1 MGPCHPNGGAC
12 SPQPPARRPPLR
24 RERPRI
30 RPSGS
35 GSPLSAA
42 SWEFETDSMSDEET
56 RWFDDPDEQ
65 PDPSDADSR
74 RPSGRRWLVFSLLI
88 GISLAAGI
96 AVFVLALRGFVGALR
111 SPLPMSDESWC
122 IWMVLI
128 AMVVSGA
135 GWVLRPSRRLTG
147 GSFWGAAIVLALTT
161 VIAYPLVK
169 AGIVKIM
176 WSGMSIPGFVG
187 QLITAWGC
195 FTLAVLTNIAGRAYA
210 HASLPSPESRNSVA
224 SESDGDVELDITVS
238 DILSSAASKI
248 PVPRE
253 SQHEESEES
262 GNQRHVGTYAQ
273 RLGLGAV
280 GVATATALAVAAP
293 MTINRRIDPF
303 IHVTAKASSHYE
315 GYPSVEKIVEA
326 AAGHEQSAADSDWK
340 VSFGDVNVK
349 QILAGVRGA
358 VVVTDAGVYGLDSS
372 TGEATWT
379 FATTDMKDSSHENNA
394 SSLGGVNIYEKE
406 SAFTSPNGVWLAYA
420 FDVTPEGSLGSG
432 DSPEDLTRIVVLNT
446 DTGQI
451 ALDVQVSGS
460 VPTVQLTDSTAVV
473 NRRVYDTA
481 SGRELAPLDIEKAVI
496 PGPGGHSTVLARSKE
511 DDPTR
516 YSLVSVKT
524 LSDQYFRAPVSERWK
539 YDNSRNRGFTAP
551 VINGRI
557 INVGGWI
564 VNDIDEGVIQDVD
577 TGRTV
582 SLKNKEESR
591 SWRIVGIEASAQ
603 SVSTWS
609 VKRVDVKR
617 VDEVSESDTYQLEL
631 NVFDVRAGKVT
642 AADSAATYRAVMRGD
657 GQNIDTPY
665 SGVVDSPVFS
675 ESVDNG
681 GLIAYGSKF
690 VVKQNDATRQARGT
704 SRRDSAS
711 ESPWVGVMLPQFGV
725 GSDSAALCPGG
736 IIVSLDP
743 DLSSDSSRSTVSA
756 RKAI

>member
-1 MGPCHPNGGAC
+1 
-12 SPQPPARRPPLR
+12 
-24 RERPRI
+24 
-30 RPSGS
+30 
-35 GSPLSAA
+35 
-42 SWEFETDSMSDEET
+42 MSDEET
-56 RWFDDPDEQ
+56 RWSDDPDEQ
-65 PDPSDADSR
+65 PDLSHAVSR
-74 RPSGRRWLVFSLLI
+74 RPLRRRWLVFSFLI
-88 GISLAAGI
+88 GVSLAAGVATFI
-96 AVFVLALRGFVGALR
+96 LVLRGFIDVVR
-111 SPLPMSDESWC
+111 SPLLVSDEAWC
-122 IWMVLI
+122 IWAVLI
-128 AMVVSGA
+128 AMVALCA
-135 GWVLRPSRRLTG
+135 GWVTRPSKRLTA
-147 GSFWGAAIVLALTT
+147 GSFWGAAIILALTT
-161 VIAYPLVK
+161 FVAHPI
-169 AGIVKIM
+169 IDRFSDISR
-176 WSGMSIPGFVG
+176 SGMSIPGFVG
-187 QLITAWGC
+187 QLMTAWGC

-210 HASLPSPESRNSVA
+210 HASLPSPESRNSSVA

-238 DILSSAASKI
+238 DILSSVASKL

-262 GNQRHVGTYAQ
+262 GDRRHVGTYAQ
-273 RLGLGAV
+273 RLGLGVV

-293 MTINRRIDPF
+293 MIINRRIDPF
-303 IHVTAKASSHYE
+303 IHVTANASPHYE
-315 GYPSVEKIVEA
+315 GYPSVEKIAEV
-326 AAGHEQSAADSDWK
+326 AAGQEQSAADSDWK

-372 TGEATWT
+372 MGEATWA
-379 FATTDMKDSSHENNA
+379 FATTDMKDSSHENNV

-406 SAFTSPNGVWLAYA
+406 SAFTSPNGAWLAYA
-420 FDVTPEGSLGSG
+420 FDITPEGSLDSG

-460 VPTVQLTDSTAVV
+460 VPTVQLTDSTAVI

-557 INVGGWI
+557 INVGGWV
-564 VNDIDEGVIQDVD
+564 VNDIDKGMIQDID
-577 TGRTV
+577 TGGTV
-582 SLKNKEESR
+582 SLNDKGGSR

-642 AADSAATYRAVMRGD
+642 TADSAATYRAVMRGD

-736 IIVSLDP
+736 IIVSLDS
-743 DLSSDSSRSTVSA
+743 DLGSNGSPSTVSA

>member
-1 MGPCHPNGGAC
+1 
-12 SPQPPARRPPLR
+12 
-24 RERPRI
+24 
-30 RPSGS
+30 
-35 GSPLSAA
+35 
-42 SWEFETDSMSDEET
+42 MSDEET
-56 RWFDDPDEQ
+56 RWSDDPDEQ
-65 PDPSDADSR
+65 PDLSHAVSR
-74 RPSGRRWLVFSLLI
+74 RPLRRRWLVFSFLI
-88 GISLAAGI
+88 GVSLAAGVAAFI
-96 AVFVLALRGFVGALR
+96 LVLMGFIDVVR
-111 SPLPMSDESWC
+111 SPLPVTGESWC
-122 IWMVLI
+122 IWAVLI
-128 AMVVSGA
+128 AIAALCA
-135 GWVLRPSRRLTG
+135 GWATRPSKRLTA
-147 GSFWGAAIVLALTT
+147 GSFWGAAIILALTT
-161 VIAYPLVK
+161 VVAHPI
-169 AGIVKIM
+169 IDRFSDISR
-176 WSGMSIPGFVG
+176 SGMSIPGFVG
-187 QLITAWGC
+187 QLMTAWGC

-210 HASLPSPESRNSVA
+210 HASLPSPESRNSSVA
-224 SESDGDVELDITVS
+224 SESDDDVELDITVS
-238 DILSSAASKI
+238 DILSSVASRL

-262 GNQRHVGTYAQ
+262 GDRRHVGMYAQ
-273 RLGLGAV
+273 RLGMGVV
-280 GVATATALAVAAP
+280 GVATAMALAVAAP
-293 MTINRRIDPF
+293 MIINRRIDPF
-303 IHVTAKASSHYE
+303 IHVTANASPHYE
-315 GYPSVEKIVEA
+315 GYPSVEKIAEVA
-326 AAGHEQSAADSDWK
+326 VGQEQSAADSDWK

-372 TGEATWT
+372 TGEATWA
-379 FATTDMKDSSHENNA
+379 FATTDMKDSSHENNV

-406 SAFTSPNGVWLAYA
+406 SAFTSPNGAWLAYA
-420 FDVTPEGSLGSG
+420 FDVTLEGSLDSG

-446 DTGQI
+446 DTGKI

-460 VPTVQLTDSTAVV
+460 VPTVQLTDSTAVI

-496 PGPGGHSTVLARSKE
+496 PGPGGHSTVLARSKK

-516 YSLVSVKT
+516 YSLISVET

-539 YDNSRNRGFTAP
+539 YDNSHNTGFTAS

-557 INVGGWI
+557 INVGGWV
-564 VNDIDEGVIQDVD
+564 VNDIDKGVIQDVD

-582 SLKNKEESR
+582 SLKNKGGSR
-591 SWRIVGIEASAQ
+591 SQRVVGIEASAQ

-609 VKRVDVKR
+609 AKR

-642 AADSAATYRAVMRGD
+642 TVDSAATYRAVMGDD

-736 IIVSLDP
+736 IIVSLD
-743 DLSSDSSRSTVSA
+743 SDPGSNGSPSTVSA

>member
-1 MGPCHPNGGAC
+1 
-12 SPQPPARRPPLR
+12 
-24 RERPRI
+24 
-30 RPSGS
+30 
-35 GSPLSAA
+35 
-42 SWEFETDSMSDEET
+42 MSDEET
-56 RWFDDPDEQ
+56 RWSDDPDEQ
-65 PDPSDADSR
+65 PDLSHGVSR
-74 RPSGRRWLVFSLLI
+74 RPLRRRWLVFSFLI
-88 GISLAAGI
+88 GISLAAGVATFI
-96 AVFVLALRGFVGALR
+96 LVLRGFIDVVR
-111 SPLPMSDESWC
+111 SPLLVSDEAWC
-122 IWMVLI
+122 IWAVLI
-128 AMVVSGA
+128 AMVALCA
-135 GWVLRPSRRLTG
+135 GWATRPSKRLTA

-161 VIAYPLVK
+161 FVAHPI
-169 AGIVKIM
+169 IDRFSDISR
-176 WSGMSIPGFVG
+176 SGMSIPGFVG
-187 QLITAWGC
+187 QLMTAWGC
-195 FTLAVLTNIAGRAYA
+195 FALAVLTNIAGRAYA
-210 HASLPSPESRNSVA
+210 HASLPSPESRNSSVA

-238 DILSSAASKI
+238 DILSSVASKL

-262 GNQRHVGTYAQ
+262 GDRRHVGTYAQ
-273 RLGLGAV
+273 RLGLGVV
-280 GVATATALAVAAP
+280 GVATAMALAVAAP
-293 MTINRRIDPF
+293 MIINRRIDPF
-303 IHVTAKASSHYE
+303 IHVTANASPHYE

-326 AAGHEQSAADSDWK
+326 TAGQEQSAADSDWK

-372 TGEATWT
+372 TGEATWA
-379 FATTDMKDSSHENNA
+379 FATTDMKDSSHENNV

-406 SAFTSPNGVWLAYA
+406 SAFTSPNGAWLAYA
-420 FDVTPEGSLGSG
+420 FDVTPEGSLDSG

-460 VPTVQLTDSTAVV
+460 VPTVQLTDSTAVI

-511 DDPTR
+511 DDLTR
-516 YSLVSVKT
+516 SSWISVET
-524 LSDQYFRAPVSERWK
+524 LSDQYLRAVASDRWAHDDL
-539 YDNSRNRGFTAP
+539 YDDIHAQ
-551 VINGRI
+551 VIDGRI
-557 INVGGWI
+557 INVGGWV
-564 VNDIDEGVIQDVD
+564 VNDIDKGMIQDVD

-582 SLKNKEESR
+582 SLNNKGGSR

-609 VKRVDVKR
+609 AKR

-642 AADSAATYRAVMRGD
+642 TADSAATYRAVMRGD

-736 IIVSLDP
+736 IIVSLDS
-743 DLSSDSSRSTVSA
+743 DLGSNGSPSTVSA

>member
-1 MGPCHPNGGAC
+1 
-12 SPQPPARRPPLR
+12 
-24 RERPRI
+24 
-30 RPSGS
+30 
-35 GSPLSAA
+35 
-42 SWEFETDSMSDEET
+42 MSDEET
-56 RWFDDPDEQ
+56 WWSDDPDEQ
-65 PDPSDADSR
+65 PDLSHAVSR
-74 RPSGRRWLVFSLLI
+74 RPLRRRWLVFSFLI
-88 GISLAAGI
+88 GVSLAAGVATFI
-96 AVFVLALRGFVGALR
+96 LVLSGFIDVVR
-111 SPLPMSDESWC
+111 SPLPVTGESWC
-122 IWMVLI
+122 IWAVLI
-128 AMVVSGA
+128 AVVALCA
-135 GWVLRPSRRLTG
+135 GWATRPSKRLTA
-147 GSFWGAAIVLALTT
+147 GSFWGAAIVLALITI
-161 VIAYPLVK
+161 VARPIVEN
-169 AGIVKIM
+169 GISDISR
-176 WSGMSIPGFVG
+176 SGMSIPGFVG
-187 QLITAWGC
+187 QLMTAWGC

-210 HASLPSPESRNSVA
+210 HASLPSPESRNSSVA

-238 DILSSAASKI
+238 DVLSSAASKL

-253 SQHEESEES
+253 SRHEESEGS
-262 GNQRHVGTYAQ
+262 GDRRRVGTYAQ
-273 RLGLGAV
+273 RLGLGVV

-293 MTINRRIDPF
+293 TTINRRIDPF
-303 IHVTAKASSHYE
+303 IHVTANASPHYE
-315 GYPSVEKIVEA
+315 GYPSVEKIAEV
-326 AAGHEQSAADSDWK
+326 AAGQEQSAADSDWK
-340 VSFGDVNVK
+340 ASFGDVNVK

-358 VVVTDAGVYGLDSS
+358 VVVTNAGVYGLDSS
-372 TGEATWT
+372 TGEATWA

-394 SSLGGVNIYEKE
+394 SSLGGANIYAKE
-406 SAFTSPNGVWLAYA
+406 SAFTSPNGAWLAYA
-420 FDVTPEGSLGSG
+420 FDVTPEGSLDSG

-460 VPTVQLTDSTAVV
+460 VPTVQLTDSTAVI

-516 YSLVSVKT
+516 YSWVSVET

-539 YDNSRNRGFTAP
+539 YDNLRNRSFTAP

-557 INVGGWI
+557 INVGGWV
-564 VNDIDEGVIQDVD
+564 VNDIDKGMIQDID
-577 TGRTV
+577 TGGTV
-582 SLKNKEESR
+582 SLNDKGGSR

-609 VKRVDVKR
+609 VKR

-642 AADSAATYRAVMRGD
+642 TVDSAATYRAVMGDD

-681 GLIAYGSKF
+681 GLFAYGSKF
-690 VVKQNDATRQARGT
+690 VVRQNDATRQARGT

-711 ESPWVGVMLPQFGV
+711 ESPWVGVVLPQFGV
-725 GSDSAALCPGG
+725 GSDSAVLCPGG
-736 IIVSLDP
+736 IIVSLDS
-743 DLSSDSSRSTVSA
+743 DLSSDDSRSTVSA

>member
-1 MGPCHPNGGAC
+1 
-12 SPQPPARRPPLR
+12 
-24 RERPRI
+24 
-30 RPSGS
+30 
-35 GSPLSAA
+35 
-42 SWEFETDSMSDEET
+42 MSDEET
-56 RWFDDPDEQ
+56 RWSDDPDEQ
-65 PDPSDADSR
+65 PDLSHAVSR
-74 RPSGRRWLVFSLLI
+74 RPLRRRWLVFSFLI
-88 GISLAAGI
+88 GVSLAAGVAAFI
-96 AVFVLALRGFVGALR
+96 LVLMGFIDVVR
-111 SPLPMSDESWC
+111 SPLPVTGESWC
-122 IWMVLI
+122 IWAVLI
-128 AMVVSGA
+128 AIAALCA
-135 GWVLRPSRRLTG
+135 GWATRPSKRLTA
-147 GSFWGAAIVLALTT
+147 GSFWGAAIILALTT
-161 VIAYPLVK
+161 VVAHPI
-169 AGIVKIM
+169 IDRFSDISR
-176 WSGMSIPGFVG
+176 SGMSIPGFVG
-187 QLITAWGC
+187 QLMTAWGC

-210 HASLPSPESRNSVA
+210 HASLPSPESRNSSVA
-224 SESDGDVELDITVS
+224 SESDDDVELDITVS
-238 DILSSAASKI
+238 DILSSVASRL

-262 GNQRHVGTYAQ
+262 GDRRHVGMYAQ
-273 RLGLGAV
+273 RLGMGVV
-280 GVATATALAVAAP
+280 GVATAMALAVAAP
-293 MTINRRIDPF
+293 MIINRRIDPF
-303 IHVTAKASSHYE
+303 IHVTANASPHYE
-315 GYPSVEKIVEA
+315 GYPSVEKIAEVA
-326 AAGHEQSAADSDWK
+326 VGQEQSAADSDWK

-372 TGEATWT
+372 TGEATWA
-379 FATTDMKDSSHENNA
+379 FATTDMKDSSHENNV

-406 SAFTSPNGVWLAYA
+406 SAFTSPNGAWLAYA
-420 FDVTPEGSLGSG
+420 FDVTLEGSLDSG

-446 DTGQI
+446 DTGKI

-460 VPTVQLTDSTAVV
+460 VPTVQLTDSTAVI

-496 PGPGGHSTVLARSKE
+496 PGPGGHSTVLARSKK

-516 YSLVSVKT
+516 YSLISVET

-539 YDNSRNRGFTAP
+539 YDNSHNTGFTAS

-564 VNDIDEGVIQDVD
+564 VNDIDKGVIQDVD

-582 SLKNKEESR
+582 SLKNKGGSR
-591 SWRIVGIEASAQ
+591 SQRVVGIEASAQ

-609 VKRVDVKR
+609 AKR

-642 AADSAATYRAVMRGD
+642 TVDSAATYRAVMGDD

-690 VVKQNDATRQARGT
+690 VVRQNDATRQARGT

-736 IIVSLDP
+736 IIVSLD
-743 DLSSDSSRSTVSA
+743 SDPGSNGSPSTVSA

>member
-1 MGPCHPNGGAC
+1 
-12 SPQPPARRPPLR
+12 
-24 RERPRI
+24 
-30 RPSGS
+30 
-35 GSPLSAA
+35 
-42 SWEFETDSMSDEET
+42 MSDEET
-56 RWFDDPDEQ
+56 RWSDDPDEQ
-65 PDPSDADSR
+65 PDLSHGVSR
-74 RPSGRRWLVFSLLI
+74 RPLRRRWLVFSFLI
-88 GISLAAGI
+88 GISLAAGVATFI
-96 AVFVLALRGFVGALR
+96 LVLRGFIDVVR
-111 SPLPMSDESWC
+111 SPLLVSDEAWC
-122 IWMVLI
+122 IWAVLI
-128 AMVVSGA
+128 AMVALCA
-135 GWVLRPSRRLTG
+135 GWATRPSKRLTA

-161 VIAYPLVK
+161 FVAHPI
-169 AGIVKIM
+169 IDRFSDISR
-176 WSGMSIPGFVG
+176 SGMSIPGFVG
-187 QLITAWGC
+187 QLMTAWGC
-195 FTLAVLTNIAGRAYA
+195 FALAVLTNIAGRAYA
-210 HASLPSPESRNSVA
+210 HASLPSPESRNSSVA

-238 DILSSAASKI
+238 DILSSVASKL

-262 GNQRHVGTYAQ
+262 GDRRHVGTYAQ
-273 RLGLGAV
+273 RLGLGVV
-280 GVATATALAVAAP
+280 GVATAMALAVAAP
-293 MTINRRIDPF
+293 MIINRRIDPF
-303 IHVTAKASSHYE
+303 IHVTANASPHYE
-315 GYPSVEKIVEA
+315 GYPSVEKIAEV
-326 AAGHEQSAADSDWK
+326 AAGQEQSAADSDWK

-372 TGEATWT
+372 TGEATWA
-379 FATTDMKDSSHENNA
+379 FATTDMKDSSHENNV

-406 SAFTSPNGVWLAYA
+406 SAFTSPNGAWLAYA
-420 FDVTPEGSLGSG
+420 FDVTPEGSLDSG

-460 VPTVQLTDSTAVV
+460 VPTVQLTDSTAVI

-511 DDPTR
+511 DDLTR
-516 YSLVSVKT
+516 SSWISVET
-524 LSDQYFRAPVSERWK
+524 LSDQYLRAVASDRWAHDDL
-539 YDNSRNRGFTAP
+539 YDDIHAQ
-551 VINGRI
+551 VIDGRI
-557 INVGGWI
+557 INVGGWV
-564 VNDIDEGVIQDVD
+564 VNDIDKGMIQDVD

-582 SLKNKEESR
+582 SLNNKGGSR

-609 VKRVDVKR
+609 AKR

-642 AADSAATYRAVMRGD
+642 TVDSAATYRAVMGDD

-681 GLIAYGSKF
+681 GLFAYGSKF
-690 VVKQNDATRQARGT
+690 VVRQNDAARQARGT

-711 ESPWVGVMLPQFGV
+711 ESPWVGVALPQFSV
-725 GSDSAALCPGG
+725 GGDSAALCPGG
-736 IIVSLDP
+736 IIVSLDS
-743 DLSSDSSRSTVSA
+743 DLGSSGSPSTVSA

>member
-1 MGPCHPNGGAC
+1 
-12 SPQPPARRPPLR
+12 
-24 RERPRI
+24 
-30 RPSGS
+30 
-35 GSPLSAA
+35 
-42 SWEFETDSMSDEET
+42 MSDEET
-56 RWFDDPDEQ
+56 RWSDDPDEQ
-65 PDPSDADSR
+65 PDLSHAVSR
-74 RPSGRRWLVFSLLI
+74 RPLRRRWLVFSFLI
-88 GISLAAGI
+88 GVSLAAGVATFI
-96 AVFVLALRGFVGALR
+96 LVLRGFIDVVR
-111 SPLPMSDESWC
+111 SPLPVTGESWC
-122 IWMVLI
+122 IWAVLI
-128 AMVVSGA
+128 AIVALCA
-135 GWVLRPSRRLTG
+135 GWATRPSKRLTA
-147 GSFWGAAIVLALTT
+147 GSFWGAAIILALTT
-161 VIAYPLVK
+161 VVAHPI
-169 AGIVKIM
+169 IDRFSDISR
-176 WSGMSIPGFVG
+176 SGMSIPGFVG
-187 QLITAWGC
+187 QLMTAWGC

-210 HASLPSPESRNSVA
+210 HASLPSPESRNSSVA
-224 SESDGDVELDITVS
+224 SESDGDVELDVTVS
-238 DILSSAASKI
+238 DILSSVASKL

-262 GNQRHVGTYAQ
+262 GDRRHVGMYAQ
-273 RLGLGAV
+273 RLGMGVV
-280 GVATATALAVAAP
+280 GVVTAMALAVAAP
-293 MTINRRIDPF
+293 MIINRRIDPF
-303 IHVTAKASSHYE
+303 IHVTANASPHYE
-315 GYPSVEKIVEA
+315 GYPSVEKIAEV
-326 AAGHEQSAADSDWK
+326 AAGQEQSAADSDWK

-372 TGEATWT
+372 TGEATWA
-379 FATTDMKDSSHENNA
+379 FATTDIKDSSHENNV

-420 FDVTPEGSLGSG
+420 FDVTPEGSLDSG

-460 VPTVQLTDSTAVV
+460 VPTVQLTDSTAVI

-516 YSLVSVKT
+516 YSLVSVET

-539 YDNSRNRGFTAP
+539 YDNSRNTGFTAS

-557 INVGGWI
+557 INVGGWV
-564 VNDIDEGVIQDVD
+564 VNDIDKGMIQDVD

-582 SLKNKEESR
+582 SLNNKGGSR
-591 SWRIVGIEASAQ
+591 SQRIVGIEASAQ

-609 VKRVDVKR
+609 AKR

-642 AADSAATYRAVMRGD
+642 TVDSAATYRAVMGDD

-681 GLIAYGSKF
+681 GLFAYGSKF
-690 VVKQNDATRQARGT
+690 VVRQNDATRQARGT

-736 IIVSLDP
+736 IIVSLDS
-743 DLSSDSSRSTVSA
+743 DLGSNGSPSTVSA

>member
-1 MGPCHPNGGAC
+1 
-12 SPQPPARRPPLR
+12 
-24 RERPRI
+24 
-30 RPSGS
+30 
-35 GSPLSAA
+35 
-42 SWEFETDSMSDEET
+42 MSDEET
-56 RWFDDPDEQ
+56 RWSDDPDEQ
-65 PDPSDADSR
+65 PDLSHAVSR
-74 RPSGRRWLVFSLLI
+74 RPLRRRRLVFSFLI
-88 GISLAAGI
+88 GVSLAAGVAAFI
-96 AVFVLALRGFVGALR
+96 LVLMGFIDVVR
-111 SPLPMSDESWC
+111 SPLPVTGESWC
-122 IWMVLI
+122 IWAVLI
-128 AMVVSGA
+128 AIAALCA
-135 GWVLRPSRRLTG
+135 GWATRPSKRLTA
-147 GSFWGAAIVLALTT
+147 GSFWGAAIILALTT
-161 VIAYPLVK
+161 VVAHPI
-169 AGIVKIM
+169 IDRFSDISR
-176 WSGMSIPGFVG
+176 SGMSIPGFVG
-187 QLITAWGC
+187 QLMTAWGC

-262 GNQRHVGTYAQ
+262 GDRRHVGMYAQ
-273 RLGLGAV
+273 RLGMGVV
-280 GVATATALAVAAP
+280 GVATAMALAVAAP
-293 MTINRRIDPF
+293 MIINRRIDPF
-303 IHVTAKASSHYE
+303 IHVTANASPHYE
-315 GYPSVEKIVEA
+315 GYPSVEKIAEA
-326 AAGHEQSAADSDWK
+326 AAGHERQAADSDWK

-496 PGPGGHSTVLARSKE
+496 PGPGGHSTVLARSKK

-516 YSLVSVKT
+516 YSLISVET

-539 YDNSRNRGFTAP
+539 YDNSHNTGFTAS

-564 VNDIDEGVIQDVD
+564 VNDIDKGMIQDVD

-582 SLKNKEESR
+582 SLKNKGGSR
-591 SWRIVGIEASAQ
+591 SQRIVGIEASAQ

-609 VKRVDVKR
+609 AKR

-642 AADSAATYRAVMRGD
+642 TADSAATYRAVMRGD

-736 IIVSLDP
+736 IIVSLD
-743 DLSSDSSRSTVSA
+743 SDPGSNGSPSTVSA

>member
-1 MGPCHPNGGAC
+1 
-12 SPQPPARRPPLR
+12 
-24 RERPRI
+24 
-30 RPSGS
+30 
-35 GSPLSAA
+35 
-42 SWEFETDSMSDEET
+42 MSDEET
-56 RWFDDPDEQ
+56 RETRWSDDPDEQ
-65 PDPSDADSR
+65 PDFSHGVSR
-74 RPSGRRWLVFSLLI
+74 RPLRRRWLVFSFLV
-88 GISLAAGI
+88 GVSLAASVATFI
-96 AVFVLALRGFVGALR
+96 LALRGFINIVR
-111 SPLPMSDESWC
+111 SPLPVSDESWC
-122 IWMVLI
+122 IWAVLI
-128 AMVVSGA
+128 AMVALCA
-135 GWVLRPSRRLTG
+135 GWTTRPSKRLTA

-161 VIAYPLVK
+161 VVAYP
-169 AGIVKIM
+169 IIDRFSDISR
-176 WSGMSIPGFVG
+176 SGMSVPRFVG

-195 FTLAVLTNIAGRAYA
+195 FSLAILANIAGRAYGRT
-210 HASLPSPESRNSVA
+210 SLPSPGSRKSSVS
-224 SESDGDVELDITVS
+224 SESDDDVELDITVS

-253 SQHEESEES
+253 SRHEESEGS
-262 GNQRHVGTYAQ
+262 GDRRRVGTYAQ

-293 MTINRRIDPF
+293 TTINRRIDPF
-303 IHVTAKASSHYE
+303 IHVTANASPHYE
-315 GYPSVEKIVEA
+315 GYPSVEKIAEV
-326 AAGHEQSAADSDWK
+326 AAGQERQAADSDWK

-379 FATTDMKDSSHENNA
+379 FATTDMKNSSHENNA

-460 VPTVQLTDSTAVV
+460 VPTVQLTDSTAVI

-516 YSLVSVKT
+516 YSWVSVET

-539 YDNSRNRGFTAP
+539 YDNLRNRSFTAP

-557 INVGGWI
+557 INVGGWV
-564 VNDIDEGVIQDVD
+564 VNDIDKGMIQDID
-577 TGRTV
+577 TGGTV
-582 SLKNKEESR
+582 SLNDKGGSR

-609 VKRVDVKR
+609 VKR

-642 AADSAATYRAVMRGD
+642 TVDSAATYRAVMGDD

-681 GLIAYGSKF
+681 GLFAYGSKF

-736 IIVSLDP
+736 IIVSLDS
-743 DLSSDSSRSTVSA
+743 DLGSNGSPSTVSA

>member
-1 MGPCHPNGGAC
+1 
-12 SPQPPARRPPLR
+12 
-24 RERPRI
+24 
-30 RPSGS
+30 
-35 GSPLSAA
+35 
-42 SWEFETDSMSDEET
+42 MSDEET
-56 RWFDDPDEQ
+56 RWSDDPDEQ
-65 PDPSDADSR
+65 PDLSHGVSR
-74 RPSGRRWLVFSLLI
+74 RPLRRRWLVFSFLI
-88 GISLAAGI
+88 GISLAAGVATFI
-96 AVFVLALRGFVGALR
+96 LVLRGFIDVVR
-111 SPLPMSDESWC
+111 SPLLVSDEAWC
-122 IWMVLI
+122 IWAVLI
-128 AMVVSGA
+128 AMVALCA
-135 GWVLRPSRRLTG
+135 GWATRPSKRLTA

-161 VIAYPLVK
+161 FVAHPI
-169 AGIVKIM
+169 IDRFSDISR
-176 WSGMSIPGFVG
+176 SGMSIPGFVG
-187 QLITAWGC
+187 QLMTAWGC
-195 FTLAVLTNIAGRAYA
+195 FALAVLTNIAGRAYA
-210 HASLPSPESRNSVA
+210 HASLPSPESRNSSVA

-238 DILSSAASKI
+238 DILSSVASKL

-262 GNQRHVGTYAQ
+262 GDRRHVGTYAQ
-273 RLGLGAV
+273 RLGLGVV
-280 GVATATALAVAAP
+280 GVATAMALAVAAP
-293 MTINRRIDPF
+293 MIINRRIDPF
-303 IHVTAKASSHYE
+303 IHVTANASPHYE
-315 GYPSVEKIVEA
+315 GYPSVEKIAEVA
-326 AAGHEQSAADSDWK
+326 ASQEQSAADSDWK

-358 VVVTDAGVYGLDSS
+358 VVVTNAGVYGLDSS
-372 TGEATWT
+372 TGEATWA
-379 FATTDMKDSSHENNA
+379 FATTDMKDSSHENNV

-406 SAFTSPNGVWLAYA
+406 SAFTSPNGAWLAYA
-420 FDVTPEGSLGSG
+420 FDVTPEGSLDSG

-460 VPTVQLTDSTAVV
+460 VPTVQLTDSTAVI

-511 DDPTR
+511 DDLTR
-516 YSLVSVKT
+516 SSWVSVET
-524 LSDQYFRAPVSERWK
+524 LSDQYLRAPVSERWK
-539 YDNSRNRGFTAP
+539 YDNSRNRGFMAP

-557 INVGGWI
+557 INVGGWV
-564 VNDIDEGVIQDVD
+564 VNDIDKGMIQDID
-577 TGRTV
+577 TGGTV
-582 SLKNKEESR
+582 SLNNKGGSR

-609 VKRVDVKR
+609 AKR

-642 AADSAATYRAVMRGD
+642 TVDSAATYRAVMGDD

-681 GLIAYGSKF
+681 GLFAYGSKF
-690 VVKQNDATRQARGT
+690 VVRQNDATRQARGT

-711 ESPWVGVMLPQFGV
+711 ESPWVGVALPQFGV
-725 GSDSAALCPGG
+725 GSDPAALCPGG
-736 IIVSLDP
+736 IIVSLDS
-743 DLSSDSSRSTVSA
+743 DLGSSGSPSTVSA

>member
-1 MGPCHPNGGAC
+1 
-12 SPQPPARRPPLR
+12 
-24 RERPRI
+24 
-30 RPSGS
+30 
-35 GSPLSAA
+35 
-42 SWEFETDSMSDEET
+42 MSDEET
-56 RWFDDPDEQ
+56 RWSDDPDEQ
-65 PDPSDADSR
+65 PDLSHAVSR
-74 RPSGRRWLVFSLLI
+74 RPLRRRWLVFSFLI
-88 GISLAAGI
+88 GLSLAAGVATFI
-96 AVFVLALRGFVGALR
+96 LVLRGFIDVVR
-111 SPLPMSDESWC
+111 SPLPVTGESWC
-122 IWMVLI
+122 IWAVLI
-128 AMVVSGA
+128 AIVALCA
-135 GWVLRPSRRLTG
+135 GWATRPSKRLTA
-147 GSFWGAAIVLALTT
+147 GSFWGAAIVLALITI
-161 VIAYPLVK
+161 VARPIVEN
-169 AGIVKIM
+169 GISDISR
-176 WSGMSIPGFVG
+176 SGMSIPGFVG
-187 QLITAWGC
+187 QLMTAWGC

-210 HASLPSPESRNSVA
+210 HASLPSPESRNSSVA

-238 DILSSAASKI
+238 DVLSSVASKL

-253 SQHEESEES
+253 SRHEESEGS
-262 GNQRHVGTYAQ
+262 GDRRRVGTYAQ
-273 RLGLGAV
+273 RLGLGVV
-280 GVATATALAVAAP
+280 GVATAAALAVAAP
-293 MTINRRIDPF
+293 TTINRRIDPF
-303 IHVTAKASSHYE
+303 IHVTANASPHYE
-315 GYPSVEKIVEA
+315 GYPSVEKIAEV
-326 AAGHEQSAADSDWK
+326 AAGQERQAADSDWK

-539 YDNSRNRGFTAP
+539 YDNSRNRGFMAP

-557 INVGGWI
+557 INVGGWV
-564 VNDIDEGVIQDVD
+564 VNDIDEGVIQDID

-582 SLKNKEESR
+582 SLNNKGGSR

-609 VKRVDVKR
+609 VKR

-642 AADSAATYRAVMRGD
+642 TVDSAATYRAVMGGD
-657 GQNIDTPY
+657 GQNIGTPY

-681 GLIAYGSKF
+681 GLFAYGSKF

-736 IIVSLDP
+736 VIVSLDS
-743 DLSSDSSRSTVSA
+743 DLGSNGSPSTVSA

>member
-1 MGPCHPNGGAC
+1 
-12 SPQPPARRPPLR
+12 
-24 RERPRI
+24 
-30 RPSGS
+30 
-35 GSPLSAA
+35 
-42 SWEFETDSMSDEET
+42 MSDEET
-56 RWFDDPDEQ
+56 RETRWSDDPDEQ
-65 PDPSDADSR
+65 PDLSHGVSR
-74 RPSGRRWLVFSLLI
+74 RPLRRRWLVFSFLI
-88 GISLAAGI
+88 GVSLAAGVATFI
-96 AVFVLALRGFVGALR
+96 LALRGFINIVR
-111 SPLPMSDESWC
+111 SPLPVSDESWC
-122 IWMVLI
+122 IWAVLI
-128 AMVVSGA
+128 AMVALCA
-135 GWVLRPSRRLTG
+135 GWATRPSKRLTA

-161 VIAYPLVK
+161 VVAHPIID
-169 AGIVKIM
+169 GFSEISR
-176 WSGMSIPGFVG
+176 SGMSVPRFVG

-195 FTLAVLTNIAGRAYA
+195 FSLAILANIAGRAYGRT
-210 HASLPSPESRNSVA
+210 SLPSPGSRKSSVS
-224 SESDGDVELDITVS
+224 SESDDDVELDITVS

-379 FATTDMKDSSHENNA
+379 FATTDMKNSSHENNA

-496 PGPGGHSTVLARSKE
+496 PGPGGHSTVLARNKE

-564 VNDIDEGVIQDVD
+564 VNDIDKGVIQDVD

-582 SLKNKEESR
+582 SLKNKEGSR

-603 SVSTWS
+603 AVSVWS
-609 VKRVDVKR
+609 VQNYVD
-617 VDEVSESDTYQLEL
+617 SEAAEYGHPLEL
-631 NVFDVRAGKVT
+631 NVFDTRAGKVT
-642 AADSAATYRAVMRGD
+642 TVDPAGTYRTATGS
-657 GQNIDTPY
+657 GSLALGTPY
-665 SGVVDSPVFS
+665 SGSVDTAVFS
-675 ESVDNG
+675 ERVKDQNHV
-681 GLIAYGSKF
+681 GSDDDF
-690 VVKQNDATRQARGT
+690 VIRQNDAARQHDVVAGRSG
-704 SRRDSAS
+704 SHP
-711 ESPWVGVMLPQFGV
+711 EPPWVSISLPQFSSGGHPV
-725 GSDSAALCPGG
+725 ALCPGG
-736 IIVSLDP
+736 MIVSLDS
-743 DLSSDSSRSTVSA
+743 DLSSDSSQSTVSA

>member
-1 MGPCHPNGGAC
+1 
-12 SPQPPARRPPLR
+12 
-24 RERPRI
+24 
-30 RPSGS
+30 
-35 GSPLSAA
+35 
-42 SWEFETDSMSDEET
+42 MSDEET
-56 RWFDDPDEQ
+56 WWSDDPDEQ
-65 PDPSDADSR
+65 PDLSHAVSR
-74 RPSGRRWLVFSLLI
+74 RPLRRRWLVFSFLI
-88 GISLAAGI
+88 GISLAAGVATFI
-96 AVFVLALRGFVGALR
+96 LVLRGFIDVVR
-111 SPLPMSDESWC
+111 SPLLVSDEAWC
-122 IWMVLI
+122 IWAVLI
-128 AMVVSGA
+128 AMVALCA
-135 GWVLRPSRRLTG
+135 GWATRPSKRLTA
-147 GSFWGAAIVLALTT
+147 GSFWGAAIILALTT
-161 VIAYPLVK
+161 FVAHPI
-169 AGIVKIM
+169 IDRFSDISR
-176 WSGMSIPGFVG
+176 SGMSIPGFVG
-187 QLITAWGC
+187 QLMTAWGC

-210 HASLPSPESRNSVA
+210 HASLPSPESRNSSVA

-238 DILSSAASKI
+238 DILSSVASKL

-262 GNQRHVGTYAQ
+262 GDRRHVGTYAQ
-273 RLGLGAV
+273 RLGLGVV

-293 MTINRRIDPF
+293 MIINRRIDPF
-303 IHVTAKASSHYE
+303 IHVTANASPHYE
-315 GYPSVEKIVEA
+315 GYPSVEKIAEV
-326 AAGHEQSAADSDWK
+326 AAGQEQSAADSDWK

-372 TGEATWT
+372 TGEATWA
-379 FATTDMKDSSHENNA
+379 FATTDMKDSSHENNV

-406 SAFTSPNGVWLAYA
+406 SAFTSPNGAWLAYA
-420 FDVTPEGSLGSG
+420 FDITPEGSLDSG

-460 VPTVQLTDSTAVV
+460 VPTVQLTDSTAVI

-564 VNDIDEGVIQDVD
+564 VNDIDKGVIQDVD

-582 SLKNKEESR
+582 SLKNKEGSR

-642 AADSAATYRAVMRGD
+642 TADSAATYRAVMRGD

-725 GSDSAALCPGG
+725 GSNSAALCPGG
-736 IIVSLDP
+736 IIVSLDS
-743 DLSSDSSRSTVSA
+743 DLGSNGSPSTVSA

>member
-1 MGPCHPNGGAC
+1 
-12 SPQPPARRPPLR
+12 
-24 RERPRI
+24 
-30 RPSGS
+30 
-35 GSPLSAA
+35 
-42 SWEFETDSMSDEET
+42 MSDEET
-56 RWFDDPDEQ
+56 RWSDDPDEQ
-65 PDPSDADSR
+65 PDLSHAVSR
-74 RPSGRRWLVFSLLI
+74 RPLRRRWLVFSFLI
-88 GISLAAGI
+88 GVSLAAGVATFI
-96 AVFVLALRGFVGALR
+96 LVLRGFIDVVR
-111 SPLPMSDESWC
+111 SPLLVSDEAWC
-122 IWMVLI
+122 IWAVLI
-128 AMVVSGA
+128 AMVALCA
-135 GWVLRPSRRLTG
+135 GWVTRPSKRLTA

-161 VIAYPLVK
+161 FVAHPI
-169 AGIVKIM
+169 IDRFSDISR
-176 WSGMSIPGFVG
+176 SGMSIPGFVG
-187 QLITAWGC
+187 QLMTAWGC

-210 HASLPSPESRNSVA
+210 HASLPSPESRNSSVA

-238 DILSSAASKI
+238 DILSSVASKL

-262 GNQRHVGTYAQ
+262 GDRRHVGTYAQ
-273 RLGLGAV
+273 RLGLGVV
-280 GVATATALAVAAP
+280 GVATAMALAVAAP
-293 MTINRRIDPF
+293 MIINRRIDPF
-303 IHVTAKASSHYE
+303 IHVTANASPHYE
-315 GYPSVEKIVEA
+315 GYPSVEKIAEV
-326 AAGHEQSAADSDWK
+326 AAGQEQSAADSDWK

-372 TGEATWT
+372 TGEATWA
-379 FATTDMKDSSHENNA
+379 FATTDMKDSSHENNV

-406 SAFTSPNGVWLAYA
+406 SAFTSPNGAWLAYA
-420 FDVTPEGSLGSG
+420 FDITPEGSLDSG

-460 VPTVQLTDSTAVV
+460 VPTVQLTDSTAVI

-564 VNDIDEGVIQDVD
+564 VNDIDKGVIQDVD

-582 SLKNKEESR
+582 SLKNKEGSR

-642 AADSAATYRAVMRGD
+642 TADSAATYRAVMRGD

-736 IIVSLDP
+736 IIVSLDS
-743 DLSSDSSRSTVSA
+743 DLGSNGSPSTVSA

>member
-1 MGPCHPNGGAC
+1 
-12 SPQPPARRPPLR
+12 
-24 RERPRI
+24 
-30 RPSGS
+30 
-35 GSPLSAA
+35 
-42 SWEFETDSMSDEET
+42 
-56 RWFDDPDEQ
+56 
-65 PDPSDADSR
+65 
-74 RPSGRRWLVFSLLI
+74 
-88 GISLAAGI
+88 
-96 AVFVLALRGFVGALR
+96 
-111 SPLPMSDESWC
+111 
-122 IWMVLI
+122 VLI
-128 AMVVSGA
+128 AIAALCA
-135 GWVLRPSRRLTG
+135 GWATRPSKRLTA
-147 GSFWGAAIVLALTT
+147 GSFWGAAIILALTT
-161 VIAYPLVK
+161 VVAHPI
-169 AGIVKIM
+169 IDRFSDISR
-176 WSGMSIPGFVG
+176 SGMSIPGFVG
-187 QLITAWGC
+187 QLMTAWGC

-210 HASLPSPESRNSVA
+210 HASLPSPESRNSSVA
-224 SESDGDVELDITVS
+224 SESDDDVELDITVS
-238 DILSSAASKI
+238 DILSSVASRL

-262 GNQRHVGTYAQ
+262 GDRRHVGMYAQ
-273 RLGLGAV
+273 RLGMGVV
-280 GVATATALAVAAP
+280 GVATAMALAVAAP
-293 MTINRRIDPF
+293 MIINRRIDPF
-303 IHVTAKASSHYE
+303 IHVTANASPHYE
-315 GYPSVEKIVEA
+315 GYPSVEKIAEVA
-326 AAGHEQSAADSDWK
+326 VGQEQSAADSDWK

-372 TGEATWT
+372 TGEATWA
-379 FATTDMKDSSHENNA
+379 FATTDMKDSSHENNV

-406 SAFTSPNGVWLAYA
+406 SAFTSPNGAWLAYA
-420 FDVTPEGSLGSG
+420 FDVTLEGSLDSG

-446 DTGQI
+446 DTGKI

-460 VPTVQLTDSTAVV
+460 VPTVQLTDSTAVI

-496 PGPGGHSTVLARSKE
+496 PGPGGHSTVLARSKK

-516 YSLVSVKT
+516 YSLISVET

-539 YDNSRNRGFTAP
+539 YDNSHNTGFTAS

-557 INVGGWI
+557 INVGGWV
-564 VNDIDEGVIQDVD
+564 VNDIDKGVIQDVD

-582 SLKNKEESR
+582 SLKNKGGSR
-591 SWRIVGIEASAQ
+591 SQRVVGIEASAQ

-609 VKRVDVKR
+609 AKR

-642 AADSAATYRAVMRGD
+642 TVDSAATYRAVMGDD

-690 VVKQNDATRQARGT
+690 VVRQNDATRQARGT

-736 IIVSLDP
+736 IIVSLD
-743 DLSSDSSRSTVSA
+743 SDPGSNGSPSTVSA

>member
-1 MGPCHPNGGAC
+1 
-12 SPQPPARRPPLR
+12 
-24 RERPRI
+24 
-30 RPSGS
+30 
-35 GSPLSAA
+35 
-42 SWEFETDSMSDEET
+42 MSDEET
-56 RWFDDPDEQ
+56 RWSDDPDEQ
-65 PDPSDADSR
+65 PDLSHAVSR
-74 RPSGRRWLVFSLLI
+74 RPLRRRWLVFSFLI
-88 GISLAAGI
+88 GVSLAAGVATFI
-96 AVFVLALRGFVGALR
+96 LVLRGFIDVVR
-111 SPLPMSDESWC
+111 SPLLVSDEAWC
-122 IWMVLI
+122 IWAVLI
-128 AMVVSGA
+128 AMVALCA
-135 GWVLRPSRRLTG
+135 GWVTRPSKRLTA
-147 GSFWGAAIVLALTT
+147 GSFWGAAIILALTT
-161 VIAYPLVK
+161 FVAHPI
-169 AGIVKIM
+169 IDRFSDISR
-176 WSGMSIPGFVG
+176 SGMSIPGFVG
-187 QLITAWGC
+187 QLMTAWGC

-210 HASLPSPESRNSVA
+210 HASLPSPESRNSSVA

-238 DILSSAASKI
+238 DILSSVASKL

-262 GNQRHVGTYAQ
+262 GDRRHVGTYAQ
-273 RLGLGAV
+273 RLGLGVV

-293 MTINRRIDPF
+293 MIINRRIDPF
-303 IHVTAKASSHYE
+303 IHVTANASPHYE
-315 GYPSVEKIVEA
+315 GYPSVEKIAEV
-326 AAGHEQSAADSDWK
+326 AAGQEQSAADSDWK

-372 TGEATWT
+372 TGEATWA
-379 FATTDMKDSSHENNA
+379 FATTDMKDSSHENNV

-406 SAFTSPNGVWLAYA
+406 SAFTSPNGAWLAYA
-420 FDVTPEGSLGSG
+420 FDITPEGSLDSG

-460 VPTVQLTDSTAVV
+460 VPTVQLTDSTAVI

-564 VNDIDEGVIQDVD
+564 VNDIDKGVIQDVD

-582 SLKNKEESR
+582 SLKNKEGSR

-642 AADSAATYRAVMRGD
+642 TADSAATYRAVMRGD

-736 IIVSLDP
+736 IIVSLDS
-743 DLSSDSSRSTVSA
+743 DLGSNGSPSTVSA

>member
-1 MGPCHPNGGAC
+1 
-12 SPQPPARRPPLR
+12 
-24 RERPRI
+24 
-30 RPSGS
+30 
-35 GSPLSAA
+35 
-42 SWEFETDSMSDEET
+42 MSDEET
-56 RWFDDPDEQ
+56 WWSDDPDEQ
-65 PDPSDADSR
+65 PDLSHGVSR
-74 RPSGRRWLVFSLLI
+74 RPLRRRWLVFSFLI
-88 GISLAAGI
+88 GVSLAAGVATFI
-96 AVFVLALRGFVGALR
+96 LVLSGFIDVVR
-111 SPLPMSDESWC
+111 SPLPVTGESWC
-122 IWMVLI
+122 IWAVLI
-128 AMVVSGA
+128 AVVALCA
-135 GWVLRPSRRLTG
+135 GWATRPSKRLTA
-147 GSFWGAAIVLALTT
+147 GSFWGAAIVLALITI
-161 VIAYPLVK
+161 VARPIVEN
-169 AGIVKIM
+169 GISDISR
-176 WSGMSIPGFVG
+176 SGMSIPGFVG
-187 QLITAWGC
+187 QLMTAWGC

-210 HASLPSPESRNSVA
+210 HASLPSPESRNSSVA

-238 DILSSAASKI
+238 DVLSSAASKL

-253 SQHEESEES
+253 SRHEESEGS
-262 GNQRHVGTYAQ
+262 GDRRRVGTYAQ
-273 RLGLGAV
+273 RLGLGVV

-293 MTINRRIDPF
+293 TTINRRIDPF
-303 IHVTAKASSHYE
+303 IHVTANASPHYE
-315 GYPSVEKIVEA
+315 GYPSVEKIAEV
-326 AAGHEQSAADSDWK
+326 AAGQEQSAADSDWK
-340 VSFGDVNVK
+340 ASFGDVNVK

-358 VVVTDAGVYGLDSS
+358 VVVTNAGVYGLDSS

-394 SSLGGVNIYEKE
+394 SSLGGANIYAKE
-406 SAFTSPNGVWLAYA
+406 SAFTSPNGAWLAYA
-420 FDVTPEGSLGSG
+420 FDVTPEGSLDSG

-460 VPTVQLTDSTAVV
+460 VPTVQLTDSTAVI

-516 YSLVSVKT
+516 YSWVSVET

-539 YDNSRNRGFTAP
+539 YDNLRNRSFTAP

-557 INVGGWI
+557 INVGGWV
-564 VNDIDEGVIQDVD
+564 VNDIDKGMIQDID
-577 TGRTV
+577 TGGTV
-582 SLKNKEESR
+582 SLNDKGGSR

-609 VKRVDVKR
+609 VKR

-642 AADSAATYRAVMRGD
+642 TVDSAATYRAVMGDD

-681 GLIAYGSKF
+681 GLFAYGSKF
-690 VVKQNDATRQARGT
+690 VVRQNDATRQARGT

-736 IIVSLDP
+736 IIVSLDS
-743 DLSSDSSRSTVSA
+743 DLSSDDSRSTVSA

>member
-35 GSPLSAA
+35 GSPLSAV
-42 SWEFETDSMSDEET
+42 SRETETGSMSDGETRET
-56 RWFDDPDEQ
+56 RWSDDPDEQ
-65 PDPSDADSR
+65 PDFSHGVSR
-74 RPSGRRWLVFSLLI
+74 RPLRRRWLVFSFLI
-88 GISLAAGI
+88 GVSLAASVATFI
-96 AVFVLALRGFVGALR
+96 LALRGFINIVR
-111 SPLPMSDESWC
+111 SPLPVSDESWC
-122 IWMVLI
+122 IWAVLI
-128 AMVVSGA
+128 AMVALCA
-135 GWVLRPSRRLTG
+135 GWATRPSKRLTA

-161 VIAYPLVK
+161 VVAHPIID
-169 AGIVKIM
+169 GFSEISR
-176 WSGMSIPGFVG
+176 SGMSVPRFVG

-195 FTLAVLTNIAGRAYA
+195 FSLSILANIAGRAYGRT
-210 HASLPSPESRNSVA
+210 SLPSPGSRKSSVS
-224 SESDGDVELDITVS
+224 SESDDDVELDITVS

-460 VPTVQLTDSTAVV
+460 VPTVQLTDSTAVI

-564 VNDIDEGVIQDVD
+564 VNDIDKGVIQDVD

-582 SLKNKEESR
+582 SLKNKEESH

-609 VKRVDVKR
+609 AKR

-642 AADSAATYRAVMRGD
+642 TVDSAATYRAVMGDD